1 VDLTTIE
8 LAYLHIVN
16 LTKTFIERAKKM
28 KGEAD
33 ERMQKRREKGGWPL
47 KQSIIHASYTFAQ
60 LK

>member
-1 VDLTTIE
+1 MIFNRSVPVDLTTIE

-33 ERMQKRREKGGWPL
+33 ERMQKRREKGEGRMAP
-47 KQSIIHASYTFAQ
+47 
-60 LK
+60 